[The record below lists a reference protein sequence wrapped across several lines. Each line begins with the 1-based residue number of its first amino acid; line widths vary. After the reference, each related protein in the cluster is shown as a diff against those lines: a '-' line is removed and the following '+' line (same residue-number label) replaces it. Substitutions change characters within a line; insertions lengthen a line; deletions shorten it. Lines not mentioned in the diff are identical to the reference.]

1 MIDSDT
7 QRCGDGTFYH
17 GFRKE
22 STNTFTHNNRNR
34 CCLQRGK
41 DYTVLYFHTKRY
53 KKKQQLGAKSQ
64 FPCSFLLLLY
74 YFSLFLFATI
84 NGYFNRSR
92 EKLFLCLHVRV
103 FDLVT
108 QRSVLLWVCC
118 RLTAVFTNNFYQLSH
133 TVFFCM
139 CTHSSPVAFT
149 GKMITRWGTAEFLV
163 KNLNVAST
171 HLNCWM

>member
-1 MIDSDT
+1 MVLGRNQQTLSHITTGTDVAFREEKIT
-7 QRCGDGTFYH
+7 QFCI
-17 GFRKE
+17 
-22 STNTFTHNNRNR
+22 STP
-34 CCLQRGK
+34 K
-41 DYTVLYFHTKRY
+41 DI

-118 RLTAVFTNNFYQLSH
+118 RLTAVFTNSFYQLSH

-139 CTHSSPVAFT
+139 CTHFSPVAFA